1 MGYYEIKVYFI
12 IYQSNALASKYFEN
26 SWLKFFRQLSNVTEG
41 YFDKT
46 RSFTFNIK
54 SNQ

>member
-1 MGYYEIKVYFI
+1 MGRYFAPTYVNLAMGYYEIKVYFI

-41 YFDKT
+41 
-46 RSFTFNIK
+46 
-54 SNQ
+54 